1 MCVCVCVYKLRRSCK
16 GRAWTVTLN
25 HWSPRCYK
33 TALSYHSAVQSGPLP
48 GRSRAQDQAEHCE
61 QGSGTPKSR
70 AGWLPSAQT
79 GLIARIKHHT
89 ETMSPILYRCVV
101 QPEALTG
108 HNTQNNSTGL
118 PVVSCGPLDVPSETG
133 RGTDRGNTQACHP
146 KYNPGSLVLLELVLP
161 YGYPSSSSCSPL

>member
-1 MCVCVCVYKLRRSCK
+1 MHRCMHISCVSVYLCPYLRVTDHDVHSRLWVYVCVCVCVYKLRRSCK

-101 QPEALTG
+101 
-108 HNTQNNSTGL
+108 
-118 PVVSCGPLDVPSETG
+118 
-133 RGTDRGNTQACHP
+133 
-146 KYNPGSLVLLELVLP
+146 
-161 YGYPSSSSCSPL
+161 